1 MANNNNSIEDRNRN
15 EEMEMDIEELSN
27 KAVDLYATDEEFRNI
42 PAVKNLMAFLM
53 SK

>member
-1 MANNNNSIEDRNRN
+1 MEKKTNDIVIEERS
-15 EEMEMDIEELSN
+15 EEQTIEELSN

>member
-1 MANNNNSIEDRNRN
+1 MEKKTNNIVIEERS
-15 EEMEMDIEELSN
+15 EEMNIEELSQ

-42 PAVKNLMAFLM
+42 PAVKNLVKFLM